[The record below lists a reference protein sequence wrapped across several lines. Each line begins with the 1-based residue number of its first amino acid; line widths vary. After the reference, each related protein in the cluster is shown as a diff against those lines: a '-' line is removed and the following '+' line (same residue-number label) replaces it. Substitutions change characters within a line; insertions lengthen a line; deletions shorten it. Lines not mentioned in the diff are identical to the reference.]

1 MVNVHHASCQRVVVD
16 PVELQGSSPSS
27 LSNECRADRGQ
38 DARHP
43 GRQALNVHHADPAHV
58 VFEHVNLPSSDR
70 HPESWFRHQA
80 AVRRGVWIG
89 SQELSGDGPSSIPE
103 WTTVACCRHQNNPV
117 MQVICR
123 EIWPD
128 ETTNPFAHGAFGSYI
143 IYYAGTISGAP
154 CIDMDPVNTID
165 TLI

>member
-1 MVNVHHASCQRVVVD
+1 
-16 PVELQGSSPSS
+16 
-27 LSNECRADRGQ
+27 
-38 DARHP
+38 
-43 GRQALNVHHADPAHV
+43 
-58 VFEHVNLPSSDR
+58 
-70 HPESWFRHQA
+70 
-80 AVRRGVWIG
+80 
-89 SQELSGDGPSSIPE
+89 
-103 WTTVACCRHQNNPV
+103 